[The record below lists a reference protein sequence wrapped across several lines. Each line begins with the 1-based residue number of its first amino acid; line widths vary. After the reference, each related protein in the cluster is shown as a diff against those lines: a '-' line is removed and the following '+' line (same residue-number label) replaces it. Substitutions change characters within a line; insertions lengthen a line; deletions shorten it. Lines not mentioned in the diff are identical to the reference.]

1 MRSSKHRLTR
11 RGLFTVG
18 GGLAAAG
25 AVGGSIA
32 ALGGGGADAAQNGH
46 GAGGRYGAARGSAR
60 PKAGGAGATPS
71 ATPTASAATAL
82 ARGTGHGKPME
93 QTVISATARGR
104 LRPVWEILHN
114 HCARRRRL
122 STPYITAMA
131 EKVRAE
137 GGGGDYGPNSG
148 GYDQL
153 GFGTLLY
160 SK

>member
-46 GAGGRYGAARGSAR
+46 
-60 PKAGGAGATPS
+60 GAGATPS

-131 EKVRAE
+131 EKVRVE
-137 GGGGDYGPNSG
+137 GGGDYGPHSG

-153 GFGTLLY
+153 GSGRCCTA
-160 SK
+160 SDTRTRKG